1 MQSIG
6 ELFLI
11 KMMTTI
17 MVIII
22 LLATGYISGRDTL
35 RFACIISQ
43 KPCNK
48 PKDKQH
54 SHFKDETKHAKEL
67 YVTTI
72 K

>member
-11 KMMTTI
+11 KMITTI

-22 LLATGYISGRDTL
+22 LLATGCISGRDTL

-48 PKDKQH
+48 PKDRQH
-54 SHFKDETKHAKEL
+54 SHFKDETTGAQKG
-67 YVTTI
+67 
-72 K
+72 